1 MHLESQGILSA
12 SWSKIMNYMKI
23 NKDSKY
29 KKVEEQLLNE
39 KLAFEELY
47 KKTKCIVELLED

>member
-1 MHLESQGILSA
+1 
-12 SWSKIMNYMKI
+12 MNYMKI